1 MSNRILHSSLG
12 LISPLLA
19 ESAARGSLLP
29 IMASMPQWELPHTKV
44 EQAHRS
50 VGLLNED
57 FHVCIKNQEQIF
69 KMSEGLVPDINII
82 LHPCKCCLQRYEIE
96 MRKDALFHILLVFLA
111 FFSYI
116 CSGIKL

>member
-12 LISPLLA
+12 LIFPLLA

-69 KMSEGLVPDINII
+69 T
-82 LHPCKCCLQRYEIE
+82 CKCSLQRYEIE